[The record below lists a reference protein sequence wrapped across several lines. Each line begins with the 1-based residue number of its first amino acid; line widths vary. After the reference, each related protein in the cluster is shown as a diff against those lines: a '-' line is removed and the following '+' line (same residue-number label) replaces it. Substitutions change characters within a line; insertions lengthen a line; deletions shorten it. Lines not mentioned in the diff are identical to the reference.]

1 MVLNLKYQTAA
12 QFAARLRER
21 YRNASREEAARIA
34 TWILNKIDAGD
45 LTDAQVRTAFG
56 LTLTQYNAMKT
67 RMSNLRTA
75 YQAVQAAAGE

>member
-1 MVLNLKYQTAA
+1 MALNLRHQTAA

-34 TWILNKIDAGD
+34 TWILNRIEAGD
-45 LTDAQVRTAFG
+45 LTDAQVRNAFG
-56 LTLTQYNAMKT
+56 LTVTQYNAMKT
-67 RMSNLRTA
+67 RMTNLRTA

>member
-1 MVLNLKYQTAA
+1 MALNLKYQTAA

-21 YRNASREEAARIA
+21 YRYASREEAARIA

-45 LTDAQVRTAFG
+45 LTDVQVRNAFG

-75 YQAVQAAAGE
+75 YQSVQSAVGE